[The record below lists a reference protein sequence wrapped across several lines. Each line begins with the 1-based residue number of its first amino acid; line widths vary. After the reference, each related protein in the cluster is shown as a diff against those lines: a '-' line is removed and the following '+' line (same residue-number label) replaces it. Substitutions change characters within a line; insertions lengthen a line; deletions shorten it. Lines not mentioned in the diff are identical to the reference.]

1 MNRVN
6 VGNFLMKP
14 SYIETEER
22 EIKPRDKHQNK
33 GNARLLALL
42 LLKTICKEEK
52 TGVQGA
58 VEDEKITDG
67 SEV

>member
-1 MNRVN
+1 
-6 VGNFLMKP
+6 MKP

-22 EIKPRDKHQNK
+22 EIKLRDKHRNK

-52 TGVQGA
+52 KNWCA
-58 VEDEKITDG
+58 G
-67 SEV
+67 SGGR

>member
-6 VGNFLMKP
+6 VGNFLTKP

-22 EIKPRDKHQNK
+22 EIKLRDKHRNK

-42 LLKTICKEEK
+42 LQKTICKEGK
-52 TGVQGA
+52 NWCA
-58 VEDEKITDG
+58 G
-67 SEV
+67 SGGR